1 MRTVAFATSRAAWRA
16 LAALAQHLDSRDII
30 GVAGMV
36 ALGTGVGMVS
46 VPAALIVVG
55 TLLLLVVLVGSLR

>member
-16 LAALAQHLDSRDII
+16 LAALAQRLDSRDII
-30 GVAGMV
+30 GAAGMM
-36 ALGTGVGMVS
+36 ALGAGIGMVS

-55 TLLLLVVLVGSLR
+55 ALLLLVALVGSLR